1 MLFGASVLVLA
12 ISGCAVTS
20 EPIERSV
27 SEQRARNDLHGMYK
41 DQEPLSGALTLHQA
55 MARAV
60 KYNLEGRLKVMEE
73 ALAKRQSDLS
83 SFDMLPRMALSAG
96 YAGRNNT
103 NASSS
108 QSMLTGTQSLEP
120 STSQDRDRRVAD
132 LTMVWN
138 VLDFGV
144 SYISAKQQGD
154 QRLIIQERRRKVI
167 NTIVQDVRSAYWR
180 AVAAER
186 LLTQIDSL
194 MARVDK
200 AQVDSQSMS
209 EQRIGDPVQALGY
222 QRSLIEATRQLQEQ
236 RRALSLAKT
245 ELATLINL
253 PMGTELRLATPDD
266 YTVPQ
271 LKVNLASLEQEALA
285 NRPELRE
292 QDYQSRIS
300 AAETRKAML
309 RLLPGLEFSAG
320 GHYDSN
326 SFLVDNRWADYGA
339 KITWNLFNVMSAPAA
354 IDVAKAGE
362 EVATARRQAM
372 SIAVL
377 AQIYVANANFQDAV
391 RQFKT
396 SEQLANIDGQILTQL
411 RNRHE
416 AAGLGELDL
425 IRGELSTLQADL
437 RRDLAYADLRNAYG
451 QIFASAGLDPLP
463 EQLDSDRVQSIATA
477 LASRESAWAAGTIS
491 VPVPRAVA
499 QYPGSAHGEHHPPS
513 TRGAQWPSGCGDPAH
528 RPARLG
534 QVDPGPGSPG
544 RVLRTRPPEHRARRR
559 RLARRAQQRPGLCR
573 RRPSGK
579 HPPRQRT
586 GGAAGGQRANR
597 DPGDDCAP
605 GAIARGLRPTPGGR
619 LSGSVVQCLVGGL

>member
-1 MLFGASVLVLA
+1 MKKSQKLLGASLLALA

-27 SEQRARNDLHGMYK
+27 SEQRAKTDLQSMYK
-41 DQEPLSGALTLHQA
+41 DQEPLRGPLTLHQA

-60 KYNLEGRLKVMEE
+60 KYNLEGRLKIMEE
-73 ALAKRQSDLS
+73 ALAKRQLDLA
-83 SFDMLPRMALSAG
+83 SFDMLPRMALDAG
-96 YAGRNNT
+96 YVGRNNV

-108 QSMLTGTQSLEP
+108 QSVRTGTQSLEP
-120 STSQDRDRRVAD
+120 STSQDRDRDVAD

-154 QRLIIQERRRKVI
+154 QRLIVQERRRKVI

-180 AVAAER
+180 AMAAER
-186 LLTQIDSL
+186 LLKQIDSL
-194 MARVDK
+194 MARVDT
-200 AQVDSQSMS
+200 ARRDSQSLS
-209 EQRIGDPVQALGY
+209 DQRIGDPVQALGY
-222 QRSLIEATRQLQEQ
+222 QRSLIEATRQLEEQ

-253 PMGTELRLATPDD
+253 PLGTNLTLATDD
-266 YTVPQ
+266 GYQIPE
-271 LKVNLASLEQEALA
+271 LKVAMAKLEQEALTS
-285 NRPELRE
+285 RPELRE

-326 SFLVDNRWADYGA
+326 SFLVEQGWADYGV
-339 KITWNLFNVMSAPAA
+339 KVTWNLFNVISAPAA

-377 AQIYVANANFQDAV
+377 AQLYVANANYQEAL

-396 SEQLANIDGQILTQL
+396 NQQLSDIDGQIVGQL
-411 RNRHE
+411 RNRHQ
-416 AAGLGELDL
+416 AAGIGELEL
-425 IRGELSTLQADL
+425 IQGELNNLQADL
-437 RRDLAYADLRNAYG
+437 RRDLSYADLRNAYG

-463 EQLDSDRVQSIATA
+463 DQVQSTEVQSIATA
-477 LASRESAWAAGTIS
+477 LANRESAWASGDIS
-491 VPVPRAVA
+491 VPVVA
-499 QYPGSAHGEHHPPS
+499 HA
-513 TRGAQWPSGCGDPAH
+513 A
-528 RPARLG
+528 AR
-534 QVDPGPGSPG
+534 
-544 RVLRTRPPEHRARRR
+544 
-559 RLARRAQQRPGLCR
+559 
-573 RRPSGK
+573 
-579 HPPRQRT
+579 
-586 GGAAGGQRANR
+586 
-597 DPGDDCAP
+597 
-605 GAIARGLRPTPGGR
+605 
-619 LSGSVVQCLVGGL
+619 

>member
-1 MLFGASVLVLA
+1 MKKSQKLFGASLLALA

-27 SEQRARNDLHGMYK
+27 SEQRARTDLQSMYK
-41 DQEPLSGALTLHQA
+41 DQEPLRGPLTLHQA

-60 KYNLEGRLKVMEE
+60 KYNLEGRLKIMEE
-73 ALAKRQSDLS
+73 ALAKRQLDLA
-83 SFDMLPRMALSAG
+83 SFDMLPRMALDAG
-96 YAGRNNT
+96 YVGRNNV

-108 QSMLTGTQSLEP
+108 QSVRTGTQSLEP
-120 STSQDRDRRVAD
+120 STSQDRDRDVAD

-154 QRLIIQERRRKVI
+154 QRLIVQERRRKVI

-180 AVAAER
+180 AMAAER
-186 LLTQIDSL
+186 LLKQIDSL
-194 MARVDK
+194 MARVDT
-200 AQVDSQSMS
+200 ARRDSQSLS
-209 EQRIGDPVQALGY
+209 DQRIGDPVQALGY
-222 QRSLIEATRQLQEQ
+222 QRSLIEATRQLEEQ

-253 PMGTELRLATPDD
+253 PLGTNLTLATDD
-266 YTVPQ
+266 GYQIPE
-271 LKVNLASLEQEALA
+271 LKVAMAKLEQEALTS
-285 NRPELRE
+285 RPELRE

-326 SFLVDNRWADYGA
+326 SFLVEQGWADYGV
-339 KITWNLFNVMSAPAA
+339 KVTWNLFNVISAPAA

-377 AQIYVANANFQDAV
+377 AQLYVANANYQEAL

-396 SEQLANIDGQILTQL
+396 NQQLSDIDGQIVGQL
-411 RNRHE
+411 RNRHQ
-416 AAGLGELDL
+416 AAGIGELEL
-425 IRGELSTLQADL
+425 IQGELNNLQADL
-437 RRDLAYADLRNAYG
+437 RRDLSYADLRNAYG

-463 EQLDSDRVQSIATA
+463 DQVQSTEVQSIATA
-477 LASRESAWAAGTIS
+477 LANRESAWASGDIS
-491 VPVPRAVA
+491 VPGVA
-499 QYPGSAHGEHHPPS
+499 HA
-513 TRGAQWPSGCGDPAH
+513 A
-528 RPARLG
+528 AR
-534 QVDPGPGSPG
+534 
-544 RVLRTRPPEHRARRR
+544 
-559 RLARRAQQRPGLCR
+559 
-573 RRPSGK
+573 
-579 HPPRQRT
+579 
-586 GGAAGGQRANR
+586 
-597 DPGDDCAP
+597 
-605 GAIARGLRPTPGGR
+605 
-619 LSGSVVQCLVGGL
+619 

>member
-1 MLFGASVLVLA
+1 MKKSQKLFGASLLALA

-27 SEQRARNDLHGMYK
+27 SEQRARTDLQSMYK
-41 DQEPLSGALTLHQA
+41 DQEPLRGPLTLHQA

-60 KYNLEGRLKVMEE
+60 KYNLEGRLKIMEE
-73 ALAKRQSDLS
+73 ALAKRQLDLA
-83 SFDMLPRMALSAG
+83 SFDMLPRMALDAG
-96 YAGRNNT
+96 YVGRNNV

-108 QSMLTGTQSLEP
+108 QSVRTGTQSLEP
-120 STSQDRDRRVAD
+120 STSQDRDRDVAD

-154 QRLIIQERRRKVI
+154 QRLIVQERRRKVI

-180 AVAAER
+180 AMAAER
-186 LLTQIDSL
+186 LLKQIDSL
-194 MARVDK
+194 MARVDT
-200 AQVDSQSMS
+200 ARRDSQSLS
-209 EQRIGDPVQALGY
+209 DQRIGDPVQALGY
-222 QRSLIEATRQLQEQ
+222 QRSLIEATRQLEEQ

-253 PMGTELRLATPDD
+253 PLGTNLTLATDD
-266 YTVPQ
+266 GYQIPE
-271 LKVNLASLEQEALA
+271 LKVAMAKLEQEALTS
-285 NRPELRE
+285 RPELRE

-326 SFLVDNRWADYGA
+326 SFLVEQGWADYGV
-339 KITWNLFNVMSAPAA
+339 KVTWNLFNVISAPAA

-377 AQIYVANANFQDAV
+377 AQLYVANANYQEAL

-396 SEQLANIDGQILTQL
+396 NQQLSDIDGQIVDQL
-411 RNRHE
+411 RNRHQ
-416 AAGLGELDL
+416 AAGIGELEL
-425 IRGELSTLQADL
+425 IQGELNNLQADL
-437 RRDLAYADLRNAYG
+437 RRDLSYADLRNAYG

-463 EQLDSDRVQSIATA
+463 DQVQSTEVQSIATA
-477 LASRESAWAAGTIS
+477 LANRESAWASGDIS
-491 VPVPRAVA
+491 VPVVA
-499 QYPGSAHGEHHPPS
+499 HA
-513 TRGAQWPSGCGDPAH
+513 A
-528 RPARLG
+528 AR
-534 QVDPGPGSPG
+534 
-544 RVLRTRPPEHRARRR
+544 
-559 RLARRAQQRPGLCR
+559 
-573 RRPSGK
+573 
-579 HPPRQRT
+579 
-586 GGAAGGQRANR
+586 
-597 DPGDDCAP
+597 
-605 GAIARGLRPTPGGR
+605 
-619 LSGSVVQCLVGGL
+619 

>member
-1 MLFGASVLVLA
+1 MKTGHKLFGASLLALA

-27 SEQRARNDLHGMYK
+27 SEQRARSDLQGMYK
-41 DQEPLSGALTLHQA
+41 DQEPLSGPLTLHQA

-108 QSMLTGTQSLEP
+108 QSVLTGTQSLEP

-186 LLTQIDSL
+186 LLGQIDSL
-194 MARVDK
+194 MARVDQ
-200 AQVDSQSMS
+200 AQSNSQSMS

-253 PMGTELRLATPDD
+253 PMGTDLKLATPDN
-266 YTVPQ
+266 YSVPE

-292 QDYQSRIS
+292 QDYQTRIS

-326 SFLVDNRWADYGA
+326 SFLTDNRWADYGA
-339 KITWNLFNVMSAPAA
+339 KITWNLFNVISAPAA

-377 AQIYVANANFQDAV
+377 AQIYVANANYQDAV

-396 SEQLANIDGQILTQL
+396 NDQLANIDGQILTQL

-425 IRGELSTLQADL
+425 IQGELNTLQADL

-463 EQLDSDRVQSIATA
+463 EQLDSDRVQAIATA
-477 LASRESAWAAGTIS
+477 LASRESAWAAGNITT
-491 VPVPRAVA
+491 PVPRAV
-499 QYPGSAHGEHHPPS
+499 
-513 TRGAQWPSGCGDPAH
+513 
-528 RPARLG
+528 
-534 QVDPGPGSPG
+534 V
-544 RVLRTRPPEHRARRR
+544 
-559 RLARRAQQRPGLCR
+559 
-573 RRPSGK
+573 K
-579 HPPRQRT
+579 
-586 GGAAGGQRANR
+586 
-597 DPGDDCAP
+597 
-605 GAIARGLRPTPGGR
+605 
-619 LSGSVVQCLVGGL
+619 